1 MKKLVYICSPCRGDY
16 EKNIDNAA
24 TYSRAAFRKGY
35 IPITPHLYFTRFM
48 DDTNSKERSM
58 AMAAGSQL
66 LLMCSEVWVFGLDHP
81 SEGMQAEIALA
92 IRHGIPIIDGDEILS
107 GKKKPE
113 DRYVLKID
121 LRKFYGLG
129 KHETLALLAKE
140 KLPIPEMSKDEME
153 CIAAAL
159 NIPLHVLLDHDDQE
173 TATGAT
179 RRDKE

>member
-24 TYSRAAFRKGY
+24 MYSRAAFRKGY
-35 IPITPHLYFTRFM
+35 MPITQHLYFTRFM

-58 AMAAGSQL
+58 AMTAGSQL

-113 DRYVLKID
+113 HRDESAQQQRRRLQILV
-121 LRKFYGLG
+121 
-129 KHETLALLAKE
+129 AK
-140 KLPIPEMSKDEME
+140 
-153 CIAAAL
+153 
-159 NIPLHVLLDHDDQE
+159 
-173 TATGAT
+173 
-179 RRDKE
+179 RRRREE